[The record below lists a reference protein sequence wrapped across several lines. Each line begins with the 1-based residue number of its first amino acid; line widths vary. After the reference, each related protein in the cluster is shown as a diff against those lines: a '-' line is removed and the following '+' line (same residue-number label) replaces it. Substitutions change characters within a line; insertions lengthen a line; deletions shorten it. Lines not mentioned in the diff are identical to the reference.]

1 MPCKTGGEVGG
12 CTGGTPCFGSFGRS
26 VKGCPATH
34 HDIKAEQLTEDTVL
48 RIGGSEERRVLVLRQ
63 AIQQLGVHL
72 RIQQQITPL
81 LRNIIII
88 ELGHQAQHVCL
99 ADTFA
104 LTGGLICVSI
114 NLRTGGFNALCGG
127 GTPVENEIECHIILQ
142 FEFILTQDGLPFVIA
157 EFHRVGVR
165 DKYRIS
171 GVFIQRERHIDI
183 RSFGYL
189 SGKFGSV
196 FLGSGCCT
204 GIRNV
209 NNFSV
214 VHVLIGV
221 ERLAQEAIGG
231 KQALHD
237 SRHPNF
243 FLNCHFYSCFTG

>member
-1 MPCKTGGEVGG
+1 MPCKPGGEIGG
-12 CTGGTPCFGSFGRS
+12 CTGGTPRFGSFGRS
-26 VKGCPATH
+26 IKGNPAAH
-34 HDIKAEQLTEDTVL
+34 HDIKEDTVL

-63 AIQQLGVHL
+63 AVQQLGVHL

-81 LRNIIII
+81 LRDIIII

-99 ADTFA
+99 ADTFTFA
-104 LTGGLICVSI
+104 GSLIRVGI
-114 NLRTGGFNALCGG
+114 DLRTGSFNALCGG
-127 GTPVENEIECHIILQ
+127 RTPVENEIECHIILQ

-165 DKYRIS
+165 DKYRIR

-183 RSFGYL
+183 RSFGYR
-189 SGKFGSV
+189 SREAGSV

-204 GIRNV
+204 GIRDV
-209 NNFSV
+209 NNLAV

-231 KQALHD
+231 K
-237 SRHPNF
+237 
-243 FLNCHFYSCFTG
+243 